1 MRLVPAALLSSLLFA
16 SPAFAQP
23 ASQRHGV
30 EERTV
35 IQIVRDVSPAVVTLF
50 ARQGGGTGILIRED
64 GLILTNS
71 HVVAN
76 LPEVHVR
83 LGNGERVRGTVLG
96 RDEKADIAVVKIDG
110 KGLPV
115 AQLGDSDALEV
126 GQAVIAIGNPLG
138 LERTV
143 TMGVLSALNRR
154 LDSDHAEGF
163 IQTDAAINPGNSGG
177 PLLDSQGRVIG
188 INTLILR
195 RGGATGLGFAVPI
208 NVAKNIAEQLLGG
221 GAVKRARLGISY
233 NDVDVVMA
241 RAFGMNIPEGVTVES
256 VVANSAA
263 ARAGLRASDIIVRMG
278 EREVKSGAELRRAIR
293 ALRPGDKV
301 QVEFVRGRASQ
312 VVEVSMGD
320 AESI

>member
-1 MRLVPAALLSSLLFA
+1 MRLVPVALLSALLLA
-16 SPAFAQP
+16 HPATAQP

-35 IQIVRDVSPAVVTLF
+35 IQIVRDVSPAVVTVF
-50 ARQGGGTGILIRED
+50 ARQGGGTGFIIRED

-76 LPEVHVR
+76 QAEVHVR
-83 LGNGERVRGTVLG
+83 LGNGQRVRGRVLG
-96 RDEKADIAVVKIDG
+96 RDEKADIAVVKIEG
-110 KGLPV
+110 HPLPV
-115 AQLGDSDALEV
+115 AALGDSDALEV

-154 LDSDHAEGF
+154 LDADLAEGL

-177 PLLDSQGRVIG
+177 PLLDSRGRVIG

-208 NVAKNIAEQLLGG
+208 NVARNIAEQVVTGG
-221 GAVKRARLGISY
+221 SVKRARLGISY
-233 NDVDVVMA
+233 NDVDLVMA
-241 RAFGMNIPEGVTVES
+241 RAFGMSVTEGVTVES
-256 VVANSAA
+256 VVADSAA
-263 ARAGLRASDIIVRMG
+263 AKAGLRASDIIVRLG
-278 EREVKSGAELRRAIR
+278 ERAVRNGAELRGAIR

-301 QVEFVRGRASQ
+301 QVEFVRGQASQ
-312 VVEVSMGD
+312 VVEVAMGD